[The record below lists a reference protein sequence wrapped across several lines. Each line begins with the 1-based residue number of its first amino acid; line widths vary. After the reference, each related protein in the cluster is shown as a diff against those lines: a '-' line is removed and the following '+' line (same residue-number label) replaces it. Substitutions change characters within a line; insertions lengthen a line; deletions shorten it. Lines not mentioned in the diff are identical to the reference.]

1 MVTTTSSVP
10 STMLSAASKV
20 GGRLESLDVFRG
32 LTIAGMMLVN
42 NAGDWDHIYWPLE
55 HAEWN
60 GWTPTDLIFPFF
72 LFIVGVSMVYSFG
85 NRQKKGESRSSL
97 LAHSVRRALLIFAIG
112 FFLNGIP
119 HFQPAT
125 WRIPG
130 VLQRIAIVYLVTAVI
145 VLFTGWRS
153 RLVALIACLAAYWG
167 MMRFVPVPGYGVG
180 NLTPEGNLA
189 SWLDRLTMYNHLYIK
204 HVRDPEGILSTIPAL
219 GTCLLGVFTGE
230 WLRSARSATQKV
242 TGMLAAGV
250 VLTIAGK
257 LWGYEFPINKNLWT
271 SSYVLFAGGLALLF
285 LGFCYWTVDI
295 KGWKSWGKPFLM
307 MGMNPLALYALA
319 SLVADIS
326 VNVNLRGGDTPKGW
340 IYQRLYEPVASPYNA
355 SVLYGLTYVVAFLI
369 LGWILYR
376 RRIFLKV

>member
-1 MVTTTSSVP
+1 MATTTSSIP
-10 STMLSAASKV
+10 STMISAASKV

-72 LFIVGVSMVYSFG
+72 LFIVGVSMVYSIA

-97 LAHSVRRALLIFAIG
+97 LAHAVGRALVIFAIG
-112 FFLNGIP
+112 FLLNGFP
-119 HFQPAT
+119 HFHLAT

-130 VLQRIAIVYLVTAVI
+130 VLQRIAIVYFITSVI
-145 VLFTGWRS
+145 VLFTGWRG
-153 RLVALIACLAAYWG
+153 RLAAFIACLVGYWAI
-167 MMRFVPVPGYGVG
+167 MRFVPIPGYGVG

-189 SWLDRLTMYNHLYIK
+189 SWLDRLIMYNHLYIE
-204 HVRDPEGILSTIPAL
+204 HVRDPEGILSTIPSIA
-219 GTCLLGVFTGE
+219 TCLLGVFTGE
-230 WLRSARSATQKV
+230 WLRPARSATQKV
-242 TGMLAAGV
+242 SGMLAAGV
-250 VLTIAGK
+250 VLATAGK
-257 LWGYEFPINKNLWT
+257 LWGHEFPINKNLWT

-295 KGWKSWGKPFLM
+295 KGWKTWGKPFMM

-319 SLVADIS
+319 SLISHLSIDIHI
-326 VNVNLRGGDTPKGW
+326 GDGTLKSW
-340 IYQRLYEPVASPYNA
+340 IYDRLYAPVASPYSA
-355 SVLYGLTYVVAFLI
+355 SMLYGLTYVVAFLI

-376 RRIFLKV
+376 RQIFLKV

>member
-1 MVTTTSSVP
+1 MI
-10 STMLSAASKV
+10 SAASKV

-72 LFIVGVSMVYSFG
+72 LFIVGVSMVYSIA
-85 NRQKKGESRSSL
+85 NRQKKGDSRSSL
-97 LAHSVRRALLIFAIG
+97 LAHAARRAFLIFAIG
-112 FFLNGIP
+112 FLLNGLP
-119 HFQPAT
+119 HFHLAT

-130 VLQRIAIVYLVTAVI
+130 VLQRIAIVYLITSVI
-145 VLFTGWRS
+145 VLFAGWRG
-153 RLVALIACLAAYWG
+153 RLAALVACLVGYWAI
-167 MMRFVPVPGYGVG
+167 MKFVPIPGYGVG
-180 NLTPEGNLA
+180 SLTPEGNLA
-189 SWLDRLTMYNHLYIK
+189 SWLDRLTMYNHLYIE
-204 HVRDPEGILSTIPAL
+204 HVRDPEGILSTIPAI

-250 VLTIAGK
+250 VLAITGK
-257 LWGYEFPINKNLWT
+257 VWGYEFPINKNLWT

-295 KGWKSWGKPFLM
+295 KGWKTWGKPFLM
-307 MGMNPLALYALA
+307 MGMNPLALYAMA
-319 SLVADIS
+319 SLVAHLSIE
-326 VNVNLRGGDTPKGW
+326 VHIGDESLKSW
-340 IYQRLYEPVASPYNA
+340 IYDRLYVPLANPYNA

-376 RRIFLKV
+376 RKIFLKV

>member
-1 MVTTTSSVP
+1 MATTTSSIP
-10 STMLSAASKV
+10 STMMSAASKV

-42 NAGDWDHIYWPLE
+42 NAGDWEHIYWPLE

-72 LFIVGVSMVYSFG
+72 LFIVGVSMVYSIA
-85 NRQKKGESRSSL
+85 NRQKKGESRNSL
-97 LAHSVRRALLIFAIG
+97 LAHAVRRAFLIFAIG
-112 FFLNGIP
+112 LLLNGFP
-119 HFQPAT
+119 HFHLAT

-130 VLQRIAIVYLVTAVI
+130 VLQRIAIVYLITSVM
-145 VLFTGWRS
+145 VLFAGWRG
-153 RLVALIACLAAYWG
+153 RLAALFACLVGYWAI
-167 MMRFVPVPGYGVG
+167 MKFVPIPGYGVG

-189 SWLDRLTMYNHLYIK
+189 SWLDRLTMYNHLYIE
-204 HVRDPEGILSTIPAL
+204 HIRDPEGILSTIPAI

-230 WLRSARSATQKV
+230 WLRSARSAAQKL
-242 TGMLAAGV
+242 TGMVAAGA

-285 LGFCYWTVDI
+285 LGFCYWTIDI
-295 KGWKSWGKPFLM
+295 QGWKTWGKPFLM
-307 MGMNPLALYALA
+307 MGMNPLALYAIA
-319 SLVADIS
+319 SLVAHLSIELH
-326 VNVNLRGGDTPKGW
+326 VGDESLKSW
-340 IYQRLYEPVASPYNA
+340 IYDRIYAPLANPYNA
-355 SVLYGLTYVVAFLI
+355 SMLYGFTYVVAFLI

-376 RRIFLKV
+376 RKIFLKV

>member
-1 MVTTTSSVP
+1 MATTTSAVP
-10 STMLSAASKV
+10 STMLSAAAKV

-32 LTIAGMMLVN
+32 LTIAAMMLVN

-72 LFIVGVSMVYSFG
+72 LFIVGVSMVYSFA
-85 NRQKKGESRSSL
+85 NRGKKGDSRRSL
-97 LAHSVRRALLIFAIG
+97 LVHSAKRAILIFAIG

-119 HFQPAT
+119 HFHLAT

-130 VLQRIAIVYLVTAVI
+130 VLQRIAIVYFITSVI
-145 VLFTGWRS
+145 VLFTGWRG
-153 RLVALIACLAAYWG
+153 RLATLVGCLIGYWAI
-167 MMRFVPVPGYGVG
+167 MKFVPIPGYGIG

-189 SWLDRLTMYNHLYIK
+189 SWLDRLTMYNHLYIE
-204 HVRDPEGILSTIPAL
+204 HVRDPEGILSTIPSI

-230 WLRSARSATQKV
+230 WLRSARSSRQKLA
-242 TGMLAAGV
+242 GMLAAGV
-250 VLTIAGK
+250 VGVAIGK
-257 LWGYEFPINKNLWT
+257 LWGHEFPINKNLWT

-285 LGFCYWTVDI
+285 LAFCYWAVDI
-295 KGWKSWGKPFLM
+295 KGWKAWGKPFLM

-319 SLVADIS
+319 GLVADIS
-326 VNVNLRGGDTPKGW
+326 VSLHLGGGETLKGW
-340 IYQRLYEPVASPYNA
+340 IYSRFYEPIANPYNA
-355 SVLYGLTYVVAFLI
+355 SMLYGLTYSVTFLI

-376 RRIFLKV
+376 RKIFLKV

>member
-1 MVTTTSSVP
+1 MATTTSSVP
-10 STMLSAASKV
+10 STLLSAPAKV
-20 GGRLESLDVFRG
+20 AGRLESLDVFRG

-42 NAGDWDHIYWPLE
+42 NAGNWDAIYWPLE

-72 LFIVGVSMVYSFG
+72 LFIVGVSMVYSFA
-85 NRQKKGESRSSL
+85 NRQKKGESGESL

-112 FFLNGIP
+112 LFLNGFP
-119 HFQPAT
+119 HFHLAT
-125 WRIPG
+125 WRFAG
-130 VLQRIAIVYLVTAVI
+130 VLQRIAVVYLITSVI
-145 VLFTGWRS
+145 VLFTGWRG
-153 RLVALIACLAAYWG
+153 RLAALVGCLVGYWAI
-167 MMRFVPVPGYGVG
+167 MKFVPVPGYGVG

-189 SWLDRLTMYNHLYIK
+189 AWLDRLTMYNHLYIE
-204 HVRDPEGILSTIPAL
+204 HVRDPEGILSTIPAI

-230 WLRSARSATQKV
+230 WLRSARTSSQKLV
-242 TGMLAAGV
+242 GMLVVGVIGV
-250 VLTIAGK
+250 VLGK

-285 LGFCYWTVDI
+285 LGFCYWTIDV
-295 KGWKSWGKPFLM
+295 KGWKTWGKPFMM

-319 SLVADIS
+319 SLISHLSIDIH
-326 VNVNLRGGDTPKGW
+326 VGDGTLKSW
-340 IYQRLYEPVASPYNA
+340 IYDRLYAPLASPYNA
-355 SVLYGLTYVVAFLI
+355 SMMYGLTYVVDFLI

>member
-10 STMLSAASKV
+10 STMLRAASKV

-42 NAGDWDHIYWPLE
+42 NAGNWEAIYWPLE

-72 LFIVGVSMVYSFG
+72 LFIVGVSMVYSIA

-97 LAHSVRRALLIFAIG
+97 LAHSLRRAFLIFAIG
-112 FFLNGIP
+112 VFLNGFP
-119 HFQPAT
+119 HFHLVT
-125 WRIPG
+125 WRFAG
-130 VLQRIAIVYLVTAVI
+130 VLQRIAVVYLITSVI
-145 VLFTGWRS
+145 VLFTGWRG
-153 RLVALIACLAAYWG
+153 RLGALVTCLIGYWAV
-167 MMRFVPVPGYGVG
+167 MRFIPVPGYGVG

-189 SWLDRLTMYNHLYIK
+189 SWLDRLVMYNHLYIE
-204 HVRDPEGILSTIPAL
+204 HIRDPEGILSTIPAI

-230 WLRSARSATQKV
+230 WLRSARTSSRKLV
-242 TGMLAAGV
+242 VMLGVGVAAV
-250 VLTIAGK
+250 SAGK

-285 LGFCYWTVDI
+285 LGFCYWTIDI
-295 KGWKSWGKPFLM
+295 KGWKAWGKPFMM

-319 SLVADIS
+319 SLIS
-326 VNVNLRGGDTPKGW
+326 HLSVDVHIGDETLKGW
-340 IYQRLYEPVASPYNA
+340 IYDRIYAPVASPYNA
-355 SVLYGLTYVVAFLI
+355 SMLYGLTYVVAFLI

>member
-1 MVTTTSSVP
+1 MATTTSSTP
-10 STMLSAASKV
+10 GTMISAASKV

-42 NAGDWDHIYWPLE
+42 NAGNWEAIYWPLE

-72 LFIVGVSMVYSFG
+72 LFIVGVSMVYSIA
-85 NRQKKGESRSSL
+85 NRQKKGESRRSL
-97 LAHSVRRALLIFAIG
+97 LAHAVRRALLIFAIG
-112 FFLNGIP
+112 FLLNGFP
-119 HFQPAT
+119 HFHLAT

-130 VLQRIAIVYLVTAVI
+130 VLQRIAIVYLITSVI
-145 VLFTGWRS
+145 VLFAGWRG
-153 RLVALIACLAAYWG
+153 RLAALVACLVGYWAI
-167 MMRFVPVPGYGVG
+167 MRFAPIPGYGVG

-189 SWLDRLTMYNHLYIK
+189 SWLDRLITYNHLYIE
-204 HVRDPEGILSTIPAL
+204 HVRDPEGILSTIPAI

-242 TGMLAAGV
+242 AGMFAAGV
-250 VLTIAGK
+250 VLAIAGK

-285 LGFCYWTVDI
+285 LGFCYWTIDI
-295 KGWKSWGKPFLM
+295 KGWKAWGKPFLM

-319 SLVADIS
+319 SLVAHLSIELH
-326 VNVNLRGGDTPKGW
+326 VGDESLKSW
-340 IYQRLYEPVASPYNA
+340 VYDRLYVPLANPYNA
-355 SVLYGLTYVVAFLI
+355 SMLYGLTYVVAFLI

-376 RRIFLKV
+376 RKIFLKV